1 MDRVK
6 VDMLNAMGITVW
18 VPRDA
23 APATAE
29 PVVEPPPAPAPKAAQ
44 VKPSPA
50 PAPDPGTATMTW
62 AALEAAVA
70 QCTACRLHATRTQ
83 TVFGVGNRSA
93 EWMIIGEGPGY
104 EEDKRGEPFVG
115 PAGKLLNAMLQATG
129 RAREDV
135 YIANVVKCRPPENRN
150 PQPDEAARC
159 EPFLARQIA
168 LIRPKVILAVGKVA
182 ANNLLG
188 TEASLARLRGKVHR
202 HPKFDIPIV
211 VTYHPAYLLRQPQDK
226 RKSWMD
232 LKLAM
237 EVTA

>member
-1 MDRVK
+1 
-6 VDMLNAMGITVW
+6 MLNAMGITVW
-18 VPRDA
+18 VPREQ
-23 APATAE
+23 PTATAE
-29 PVVEPPPAPAPKAAQ
+29 PVAEAAPASESPPAPKPAQIKPSSAPK
-44 VKPSPA
+44 
-50 PAPDPGTATMTW
+50 PDPGTATMTW
-62 AALEAAVA
+62 PALEAAVA
-70 QCTACRLHATRTQ
+70 QCTACRLHGTRTQ
-83 TVFGVGNRSA
+83 TVFGVGNRDA
-93 EWMIIGEGPGY
+93 DWMIIGEGPGY

-150 PQPDEAARC
+150 PQPDEAAHC

-168 LIRPKVILAVGKVA
+168 LIRPKLILAVGKVA

-202 HPKFDIPIV
+202 HPKFDVPIV